1 MTTIDTQV
9 LPQDILNRCLER
21 APGYDQNN
29 SFFTEDFEELKS
41 AGYLNAAVPKEL
53 GGLGL
58 NLAEIVQQQRR
69 LAYHAGPTA
78 LAVHMHFTGRVWPP
92 TCGAPATSPWNGC

>member
-1 MTTIDTQV
+1 
-9 LPQDILNRCLER
+9 
-21 APGYDQNN
+21 
-29 SFFTEDFEELKS
+29 
-41 AGYLNAAVPKEL
+41 LNAAAPKEL

-78 LAVHMHFTGRVWPP
+78 LGVHMHFYWTGLAADIWRD
-92 TCGAPATSPWNGC
+92 TRLGLIHPANTALAHEFLGKTALGINPDEQPRWG